1 MESSSSW
8 ASSWSIS
15 GLLFKELTSSL
26 ATTTTCTVRLPS
38 NPPTT
43 TAAEA
48 TIRHLLSISKWTNG
62 SKIIRPGAYTKRN
75 RWSLSIVSAFKPCL
89 MCLYEKTHNLF
100 CTLMKNCYHHLISGR
115 KRNIYLLTMTQI
127 FRKKISNLRITEIPS
142 ISPVFVK
149 SRKKMCYPTRN
160 LFLYR
165 KKFAISFI
173 WNIKRE

>member
-100 CTLMKNCYHHLISGR
+100 CTLMKNYYHHLISGR
-115 KRNIYLLTMTQI
+115 TRNIYLLTMTQI
-127 FRKKISNLRITEIPS
+127 FRKKNLKFTNNRNPLLHIPS
-142 ISPVFVK
+142 FCKIT
-149 SRKKMCYPTRN
+149 KKKDVLPH
-160 LFLYR
+160 
-165 KKFAISFI
+165 KKPFSV
-173 WNIKRE
+173 